1 MTNIEKELIQLKEDI
16 IEMMHLVQGQLKKAG
31 KAFSQQSI
39 PKSKE
44 IHKVENRVN
53 AMELGISKDCEN
65 IIALYNPVAS
75 DLRLVLAAL
84 KIVIYLERI
93 GDHADKIAR
102 YVRKEQI
109 TDPINPKL
117 LDAIQFDA
125 IFEIALEMVN
135 DAIDGFINEDTE
147 VARLVFVKDQNLNK
161 LHGNAIETLAKLGE
175 SNDPDKSES
184 MINILYL
191 FSIVNKLERVGD
203 LAKNIAEETIFY
215 VEAKVLKHTKV
226 TKKKK

>member
-1 MTNIEKELIQLKEDI
+1 MTNLEKELQQLKEDI
-16 IEMMHLVQGQLKKAG
+16 IEMMHLVQSQLAKSS

-39 PKSKE
+39 PQSKE
-44 IHKVENRVN
+44 IHRTENRVN
-53 AMELGISKDCEN
+53 AMELGISKHCEN

-75 DLRLVLAAL
+75 DLRLVLAAM

-117 LDAIQFDA
+117 LEAIRFDT
-125 IFEIALEMVN
+125 IFEIAQEMVN

-161 LHGNAIETLAKLGE
+161 LQVKAIETLARTGEKQDAPMAEKL
-175 SNDPDKSES
+175 
-184 MINILYL
+184 IHILYL
-191 FSIVNKLERVGD
+191 FSIINKLERVGD
-203 LAKNIAEETIFY
+203 LSKNIAEETIFY
-215 VEAKVLKHTKV
+215 VEAKVLKHRRV
-226 TKKKK
+226 KKKK